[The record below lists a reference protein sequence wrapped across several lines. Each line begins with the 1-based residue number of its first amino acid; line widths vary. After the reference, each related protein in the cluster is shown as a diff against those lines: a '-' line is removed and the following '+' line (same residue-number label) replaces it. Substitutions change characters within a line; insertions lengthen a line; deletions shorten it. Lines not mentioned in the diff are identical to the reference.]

1 MHGLH
6 PENNLQLAFFIA
18 RRRSLR
24 KLPRCIR
31 GITIVKARG
40 DLSQSKLKGAV
51 APDELLYTGR
61 SGQDSPRFLES
72 DPKEGFSVRNFQIQ
86 AAKLATLSDVVVYGD
101 DKTPKEEV
109 RRLAESIHKAQRIWR
124 EKDREAGIE
133 KPTFNT
139 FVLSGKLVL
148 NSSLNN
154 VSHVAEP
161 YHKMDTEHREIVA
174 VDSQGGMTGNVIDFC
189 E

>member
-6 PENNLQLAFFIA
+6 PENDLQLAFFIA

-40 DLSQSKLKGAV
+40 DLSHSKLKGAV
-51 APDELLYTGR
+51 APDELLHIGR
-61 SGQDSPRFLES
+61 SGQDTPRFLES

-86 AAKLATLSDVVVYGD
+86 AAKLATMSDVVVYGD

-109 RRLAESIHKAQRIWR
+109 RRLAESIAKAQKIWK
-124 EKDREAGIE
+124 EKDRESGVE
-133 KPTFNT
+133 KPNFST
-139 FVLSGKLVL
+139 FVLRGRLW
-148 NSSLNN
+148 
-154 VSHVAEP
+154 
-161 YHKMDTEHREIVA
+161 
-174 VDSQGGMTGNVIDFC
+174 
-189 E
+189 